1 VLETSLLAAAAA
13 RFTYS
18 LTYLLGVHSAAMSL
32 SLSLLSLRLARRS
45 GPLRGAVSSSF
56 SSTAKTD
63 VAVRDAVASSS
74 TAKDGEKKGPKK
86 PFVSKEDRM
95 LKKAKRLQ
103 ADSLKFPVPVH
114 ILDTMEILKEN
125 SYAKFDETVDVCI
138 KLGLDPRKPEQS
150 VKGVAKLPFGT
161 GKKVRVAVFASGA
174 DASAALEA
182 GADIVGD
189 SDLIARVQGGEVLFD
204 TAIATPEMMV
214 QVSKI
219 GKILGPRGLMPN
231 PKLGTVTKD
240 VAKAVKSAK
249 AGTVQFRVDKQGFV
263 HAGIGK
269 VSFPKENL
277 LENFRS
283 FMMAISDC
291 KPEGLK
297 TKYILG
303 GRLATTFLKS
313 VPVETS
319 SIDPSSPRFML
330 KVEIKK

>member
-1 VLETSLLAAAAA
+1 MNLYV
-13 RFTYS
+13 F
-18 LTYLLGVHSAAMSL
+18 
-32 SLSLLSLRLARRS
+32 SLRLTRRP
-45 GPLRGAVSSSF
+45 GPLSSCAYGF
-56 SSTAKTD
+56 SSTATS
-63 VAVRDAVASSS
+63 AVRSAATSSS
-74 TAKDGEKKGPKK
+74 TTKDGKEKGVKK
-86 PFVSKEDRM
+86 AFVSKEERM
-95 LKKAKRLQ
+95 VKKGKRLK
-103 ADSLKFPVPVH
+103 ADNLKFPVPVH
-114 ILDTMEILKEN
+114 ILDTMDILQEN
-125 SYAKFDETVDVCI
+125 TYAKFDETVDVCI

-150 VKGVAKLPFGT
+150 IKGVAKLPFGT

-189 SDLIARVQGGEVLFD
+189 SDLIARVQGGEILFD
-204 TAIATPEMMV
+204 TAIATPEMMA